1 MAEIFSKYK
10 CHYIWI
16 FVIFCF
22 DLASVICSF
31 IFYGLSKDK
40 DSSALASAII
50 MSVVF
55 GGHCII
61 ACYFY
66 CCSNTKIECKCDGD
80 RTTCILYYGLAII
93 LVITL
98 GFLQIVASVLI
109 SEAAS
114 GGRDDDEGF
123 GVAIAIIDLVDAIVS
138 AIFFC
143 FAYVPVICFGL

>member
-98 GFLQIVASVLI
+98 ELWLQS
-109 SEAAS
+109 
-114 GGRDDDEGF
+114 
-123 GVAIAIIDLVDAIVS
+123 
-138 AIFFC
+138 
-143 FAYVPVICFGL
+143 